1 MQEYGAPPEGIAAPG
16 SFMWFWID
24 LLNLWWSNL
33 FLVQIYHYILYIV
46 SF

>member
-24 LLNLWWSNL
+24 LLKLWTSNL
-33 FLVQIYHYILYIV
+33 FLAQNLSFILQIV